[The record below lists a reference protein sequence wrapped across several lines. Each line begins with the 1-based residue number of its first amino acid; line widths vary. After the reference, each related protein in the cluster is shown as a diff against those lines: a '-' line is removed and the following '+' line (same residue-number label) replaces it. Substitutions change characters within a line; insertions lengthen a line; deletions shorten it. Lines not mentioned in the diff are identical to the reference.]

1 MLYKTVHMYKEF
13 LGFSDRPF
21 RDAPDPRFLYFTP
34 SHREALDS
42 MIKGIKDR
50 SGFISI
56 TGEAG
61 TGKTTLVY
69 SLLNRLRSYEKV
81 KVVYFSHYRVTFE
94 QLLYSILLEL
104 DQEVVEEREPTI
116 LSRLMEKLAQMVPD
130 ETIAIIIDEAQS
142 LREDLIQKLQMFSNL
157 EPKVIQVVL
166 VGQPEF
172 ENKLN
177 SQSMSQFKQGIRIKR
192 QIRVLTR
199 EESMD
204 YIDHRLRLVGSSSS
218 QMFTPRAISMICSY
232 AQGIPRIINNL
243 CDNAFLM
250 GYHLF
255 QKKIDIDIIR
265 EVIKDNKGPSLQRTI
280 LSSITTALG
289 EFRPSAIR
297 LKLCTCYDRDSER
310 NRTIQRDFFRCR
322 RKIRA
327 PKWVKIG
334 YANFVCLFI
343 VDILRV

>member
-1 MLYKTVHMYKEF
+1 MYNEF
-13 LGFSDRPF
+13 FGFSDNPF
-21 RDAPDPRFLYFTP
+21 GDAPDPRFLYFTP

-61 TGKTTLVY
+61 TGKTALIY
-69 SLLNRLRSYEKV
+69 SLLNRLDEKV
-81 KVVYFSHYRVTFE
+81 KAVYIPHSSVTFE
-94 QLLYSILLEL
+94 ELLDSILLEL
-104 DQEVVEEREPTI
+104 DPGIVEKRESAF
-116 LSRLMEKLAQMVPD
+116 LSRLAKKLTQTVAY

-142 LREDLIQKLQMFSNL
+142 LREEVIQKLQMFSNL
-157 EPKVIQVVL
+157 EPKVIQLVL
-166 VGQPEF
+166 VGQSEF
-172 ENKLN
+172 EEKLD
-177 SQSMSQFKQGIRIKR
+177 SRSLCQFKQMIRIKR

-204 YIDHRLRLVGSSSS
+204 YIDHRLRLVGSNSS
-218 QMFTPRAISMICSY
+218 QMFTPKAISMICSY

-255 QKKIDIDIIR
+255 QKKIDVNIIR
-265 EVIKDNKGPSLQRTI
+265 EVIKNSKGPSLQKTI
-280 LSSITTALG
+280 FSSITTALR
-289 EFRPSAIR
+289 EFRSLAIR
-297 LKLCTCYDRDSER
+297 LKLSACYDRDSER
-310 NRTIQRDFFRCR
+310 NWKISRDFFRCR
-322 RKIRA
+322 SKIRA

-334 YANFVCLFI
+334 YVNFVCLI
-343 VDILRV
+343 VVDILGV